1 MNEVKFVP
9 FDPSKFLED
18 DEAIAFYLE
27 DAMDSGDARVI
38 AGAIGDV
45 ARAKGMAELAAKSG
59 LSRESL
65 YRALSEDGN
74 PRLDTLMKV
83 LTALGIKLTVAPANT
98 NAAE

>member
-1 MNEVKFVP
+1 
-9 FDPSKFLED
+9 
-18 DEAIAFYLE
+18 
-27 DAMDSGDARVI
+27 
-38 AGAIGDV
+38 
-45 ARAKGMAELAAKSG
+45 LAAKSG